1 LSSIIAVQSACLTF
15 SSYFHAAWLL
25 RLQPPHSSM
34 RSARFAIAALLVV
47 SSAASTPRAENAEPS
62 SAWLE
67 RVNFYRAMAAL
78 PPVVEEPA
86 LSATVTQHAR
96 YMVAHDVIPHSQN
109 RGRSWSTPEGAAAA
123 VVSNLIGS
131 MSPTESDFWAVDVWM
146 QAPFHAIGIL
156 DPALQ
161 QVGFGIYRAPD
172 GKKIQTAAG
181 LDVIRGRSSQ
191 PADVSYPIV
200 WPADGTSV
208 PLGTHTTEYPS
219 PLTSC
224 AGYKAPTGLPLIVQ
238 MGPGANV
245 PRVAHS
251 AISDGTRWL
260 HHCVFDESTYRN
272 RNSAQERLGRSILAA
287 RDAIVLIPREPL
299 TFGSRYRVQVEVDG
313 QQINW
318 TFEVGQLS
326 S

>member
-1 LSSIIAVQSACLTF
+1 
-15 SSYFHAAWLL
+15 
-25 RLQPPHSSM
+25 M
-34 RSARFAIAALLVV
+34 RSARFAVAALLIV

-78 PPVVEEPA
+78 PPVVEAPA
-86 LSATVTQHAR
+86 LSATVVQHAR
-96 YMVAHDVIPHSQN
+96 YMVAHDVIQHSQN
-109 RGRSWSTPEGAAAA
+109 RRRSWSSPEGAAAA
-123 VVSNLIGS
+123 AVSNLAGS
-131 MSPTESDFWAVDVWM
+131 LSPMEPDFWAVDVWM

-161 QVGFGIYRAPD
+161 HVGFGIYRAPD

-181 LDVIRGRSSQ
+181 LDVIRGRGSR
-191 PADVSYPIV
+191 PADVPYPIV

-208 PLGTHTTEYPS
+208 PIGSHTSEYPS

-224 AGYKAPTGLPLIVQ
+224 PGYKTPTGLPLIVQ
-238 MGPGANV
+238 MGAGAEV
-245 PRVAHS
+245 PRVTHS

-272 RNSAQERLGRSILAA
+272 RNGAEERLGRSILGS

-299 TFGSRYRVQVEVDG
+299 TFGSRYRVQVEVNG

-318 TFEVGQLS
+318 TFGVEHLS
-326 S
+326 N